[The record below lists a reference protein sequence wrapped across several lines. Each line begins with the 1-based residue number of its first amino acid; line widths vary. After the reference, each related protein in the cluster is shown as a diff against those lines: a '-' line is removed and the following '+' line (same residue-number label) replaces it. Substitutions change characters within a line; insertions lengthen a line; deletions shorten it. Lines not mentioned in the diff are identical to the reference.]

1 MKSLVYMGPKQ
12 IEIRERP
19 IPVINSGEALIKV
32 KYCGICGSDLKIYR
46 GKHSRIQPDT
56 VLGHEF
62 VGQVVDFKMA
72 DIHSEIKMGDY
83 VVVEPIIHCHN
94 CYYCKIGKYNLC
106 NNRGIY
112 GCDIDGAFAEF
123 VKVPIDKIIKISN
136 ATNLKKMALVEPLAV
151 AVSAVNKCNV
161 KIGDRAVVLGGGP
174 IGLLV
179 SQVLQFTGVSKV
191 IVSEINKFR
200 IEMAKKLGLEAVNPK
215 EIDLGEYTKT
225 LNKDGVDIVIDTVGY
240 PSAIKSALSLVRRGG
255 LINIVSLYSESVPID
270 LLKIVYSELTLKGTF
285 IYTYN
290 DFLKAKELLE
300 AGLIKVKPLI
310 SAIYPLKD
318 AVKVFKE
325 IEEGKI
331 DYLKILIEIK

>member
-1 MKSLVYMGPKQ
+1 MRSIVYMGPKN

-19 IPVINSGEALIKV
+19 MPVIKLGEALIKV
-32 KYCGICGSDLKIYR
+32 KYCGICGSDIKIYK
-46 GKHSRIQPDT
+46 GKHSRIQPNM

-62 VGQVVDFKMA
+62 VGQIVDLKI
-72 DIHSEIKMGDY
+72 DNPVEVKIGDY
-83 VVVEPIIHCHN
+83 VVVEPIVHCHH
-94 CYYCKIGKYNLC
+94 CYYCKTGRYNLC
-106 NNRGIY
+106 KERGIY
-112 GCDIDGAFAEF
+112 GCDFDGAFAEF
-123 VKVPIDKIIKISN
+123 IKVKIDKMIKVLDAS
-136 ATNLKKMALVEPLAV
+136 NLKKMALVEPLAV

-161 KIGDRAVVLGGGP
+161 KVGDKALVLGGGP

-179 SQVLQFTGVSKV
+179 SQVLQFAGVSKV

>member
-1 MKSLVYMGPKQ
+1 MKALVYMGPKQ
-12 IEIRERP
+12 MEIRERP
-19 IPVINSGEALIKV
+19 MPVIKLGEALIKV
-32 KYCGICGSDLKIYR
+32 KYCGICGSDLKMYR

-62 VGQVVDFKMA
+62 VGQIVDLKT
-72 DIHSEIKMGDY
+72 DNSLEVKIGDY
-83 VVVEPIIHCHN
+83 VVVEPIIHCHS
-94 CYYCKIGKYNLC
+94 CYYCKTGRYNLC
-106 NNRGIY
+106 NKRGIY
-112 GCDIDGAFAEF
+112 GCEVDGAFAEF
-123 VKVPIDKIIKISN
+123 VKVSIDKMIKVLDVSD
-136 ATNLKKMALVEPLAV
+136 LKKMSLVEPLAV

-161 KIGDRAVVLGGGP
+161 KVGDKALVLGGGP
-174 IGLLV
+174 IGLLIG
-179 SQVLQFTGVSKV
+179 QVFQFAGVSN
-191 IVSEINKFR
+191 IILSEINNFR
-200 IEMAKKLGLEAVNPK
+200 LEKAKKLGFEAVNPK

-318 AVKVFKE
+318 AAKVFKE
-325 IEEGKI
+325 IEEGEI
-331 DYLKILIEIK
+331 DYLKILIEI